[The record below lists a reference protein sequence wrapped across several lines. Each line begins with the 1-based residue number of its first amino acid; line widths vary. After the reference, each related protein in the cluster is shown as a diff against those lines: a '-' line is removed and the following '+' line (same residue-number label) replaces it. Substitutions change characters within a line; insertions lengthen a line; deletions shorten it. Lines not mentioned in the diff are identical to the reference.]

1 MFESGEN
8 QNSGLNSDRLNNL
21 ESEKNSDNIDSDISP
36 ENLAAR
42 KKQLEK
48 ILFKLIAF
56 GLACG
61 TVLGIGTYYLLSKLG
76 LNKKPYE
83 LEQERIE
90 REKQEQK
97 KPEQI
102 SFRVISTFPHI
113 PKSSEE

>member
-8 QNSGLNSDRLNNL
+8 QNNNL
-21 ESEKNSDNIDSDISP
+21 GNDLESGTKLDNIDANVSP
-36 ENLAAR
+36 ENLAVR

-48 ILFKLIAF
+48 ILIKLIAV

-90 REKQEQK
+90 REKQKQNK
-97 KPEQI
+97 QEQI
-102 SFRVISTFPHI
+102 SFQAISTFPRI
-113 PKSSEE
+113 QTPLAK

>member
-8 QNSGLNSDRLNNL
+8 RNSDLNSNL
-21 ESEKNSDNIDSDISP
+21 ESEKNLDNIDADVSP

-48 ILFKLIAF
+48 VLVKLIAV

-61 TVLGIGTYYLLSKLG
+61 TVLGIGTYYLLGKLG
-76 LNKKPYE
+76 LNKRPYE

-90 REKQEQK
+90 REKQEQNK
-97 KPEQI
+97 QERVSFQQI
-102 SFRVISTFPHI
+102 STSPHI
-113 PKSSEE
+113 PKS